1 MKVPIQKLHR
11 TKLDIQKLRTISKS
25 CRCNR
30 RRNFRTKIKWNHI
43 WNFSSWGID
52 GGCWVEA
59 NFNSHRLVTQ
69 YTTPVMTTLAPNI
82 TYYIHHSQKKTV
94 WPWKNH
100 TWHGPQMCQ
109 DWWKPC
115 HTPHVPMKI
124 SASENWGS
132 FIGSWL
138 LKSTL
143 QGLICWSNASWHF
156 QRSRLSEHHP
166 WSMSKLWENKV
177 MVVILAHHTWSPQP
191 SPREWKAKS
200 WVAPQLLRKAVWLC
214 WPLASLQPPDFFG
227 RARAVVWFPCR
238 RDLGEW
244 LDMDSRRK
252 GFFCLK
258 KWARFTRMV
267 SDGSSFPVWK
277 DTNYVISCRDSGRIF
292 MTPSLKNF
300 THPHHVSPNSHPLFS
315 IDISVSLGFAG
326 LAGSWSKRKNIP
338 LLKQKNIK
346 WLAYQLIDCI
356 STGPTLPNI
365 QDT

>member
-1 MKVPIQKLHR
+1 MEAAELKR
-11 TKLDIQKLRTISKS
+11 IS
-25 CRCNR
+25 
-30 RRNFRTKIKWNHI
+30 
-43 WNFSSWGID
+43 
-52 GGCWVEA
+52 
-59 NFNSHRLVTQ
+59 
-69 YTTPVMTTLAPNI
+69 TL
-82 TYYIHHSQKKTV
+82 TV
-94 WPWKNH
+94 WSLNI
-100 TWHGPQMCQ
+100 QLL
-109 DWWKPC
+109 WWQHWLQTSLTTYITPKKKLYDPEKITPDMVLKC
-115 HTPHVPMKI
+115 ARIDENLATPPHVPMKI

>member
-1 MKVPIQKLHR
+1 MEAAELKRISTLTVWSLNIQLLWWQHWLQ
-11 TKLDIQKLRTISKS
+11 TSLI
-25 CRCNR
+25 
-30 RRNFRTKIKWNHI
+30 
-43 WNFSSWGID
+43 
-52 GGCWVEA
+52 
-59 NFNSHRLVTQ
+59 
-69 YTTPVMTTLAPNI
+69 
-82 TYYIHHSQKKTV
+82 YYIHHSQKKLYDPEKITHDMV
-94 WPWKNH
+94 LKCARIDENLATPPPCPHENLCLRELRFLHRIMALKVHLTGVSPW
-100 TWHGPQMCQ
+100 T
-109 DWWKPC
+109 
-115 HTPHVPMKI
+115 
-124 SASENWGS
+124 
-132 FIGSWL
+132 
-138 LKSTL
+138 
-143 QGLICWSNASWHF
+143 
-156 QRSRLSEHHP
+156 SRLLSEHHP
-166 WSMSKLWENKV
+166 WSMSKFWENKV

-200 WVAPQLLRKAVWLC
+200 WVAPQLLRRAVWLC

-267 SDGSSFPVWK
+267 SDGSSVPVWK

-292 MTPSLKNF
+292 MTPSLKIF

-315 IDISVSLGFAG
+315 INVSFSLGFAG